1 MATPSSVLIKQFT
14 KKVDEK
20 KKEQKATKGTPFA
33 NKYEEEKANF
43 TSRLTSGKPLVAED
57 SDNSKA
63 ASDSYVGKSV
73 KLPDDVLG
81 KIETKRAEKE
91 AEEAKKKKTEYLESD
106 EYKGKRDQYY
116 QNAKPAFTGTSDMI
130 QPVAPYQDET
140 ERELAAQADY
150 AEKQAQAAKAEQV
163 TNANLAE
170 INAMPVEDRIAL
182 ERYAVGTE
190 VDRWESLNPA
200 QNGFQ
205 IGRAQSQAAD
215 LIAKY
220 GQEKVDQLAESWRWN
235 YNAQQKR
242 EIEKSAQEAAG
253 KDTGSAILHSAGS
266 VAANLA
272 GSIASPL
279 DYLMQLGSRTGQYE
293 TLDPNSAGTIFNT
306 YSSNVRGTVAQN
318 IAGENN
324 NPIRQALAYVYQGGM
339 SAADNLAR
347 FALTGNPTLS
357 LGLAATGSFGQTM
370 SEASANGATPEQ
382 AVLMAVANGGLEILT
397 EKIPLDEL
405 FKTWSGGKQT
415 AKQIV
420 MGAFKQAGLEAT
432 SEEINFLSQM
442 VAEAVILGEKSS
454 YNQQIGELVAN
465 GMSYEDAKQQVNNT
479 VWKEAFDTA
488 ITSGISGG
496 LSQVGA
502 GLRAN
507 AREVGQLNTQQSEAT
522 EQTPAATP
530 AASVQQPQET
540 QIAPETQTE
549 PQIQGN
555 PAPQQVQQQPQAGQI
570 QQDNPQGDSTVNLAE
585 GIPTLQTEQR
595 AKTEAEIQVGQ
606 AIAETL
612 GANSAEAGGSV
623 DFRAGSVYN
632 QNTDL
637 TGGTQNGQQAK
648 QQPGAGQLYE
658 ADRAVASG
666 GSDGQQA
673 GSGIEGTVQGRS
685 EGVPVSEV
693 LRVNE
698 RLQQEFSRHGVSAL
712 TVADASGDAQGFTDK
727 LTQARDAD
735 GENGWCVSP
744 KTAQE
749 LQGVRLITDPT
760 GGAGL
765 GVTGDGDITAV
776 FKNPNAQIRKAM
788 NTMIPAALELGGNKL
803 DCYGEGLVKLYSK
816 YGFVP
821 VARVAFNEAY
831 ANPGW
836 DASKG
841 TPDIYFMMHNG
852 KSVADVIADFQNGT
866 YQTYSREYLDNL
878 PRWGKEGYDAAWDY
892 RDGLLAKQGQTVTGA
907 EVNGGVSG
915 NPGHPQQEDNSRES
929 TQEGQYQPGM
939 QSQPSEDVKQS
950 KTFTNTGLRNSSPEV
965 RRGYR
970 EAVKDNPQSADYQ
983 VRHRADTLRTAQ
995 ERVNSP
1001 ERVNAEYD
1009 YLMGKDYWTA
1019 DDVATSTLLQDRIM
1033 KSGEPDA
1040 AKKFAAIS
1048 EKKKQIGST
1057 IGQAADA
1064 FRIMEGTME
1073 AASSPATAVDSF
1085 YNALDSMKEK
1095 ETTFKRKK
1103 NGPDFD
1109 TWKKQVK
1116 EDVTRLGIAIEM
1128 VEDGDAGSMRN
1139 IIRQIAQQRKMTAW
1153 FGTSDRLS
1161 WNANRILNKL
1171 GFEDLKTIANT
1182 QVAAMADDYRART
1195 KSDVIAGIRKQNM
1208 LTSIKTFFRNIS
1220 GNTFGGLAD
1229 SASDSLAGQ
1238 MADYLISKFT
1248 GQRTV
1253 GNDFTHI
1260 KAYAKGAKD
1269 AGDFASL
1276 CVELGIPI
1284 ETDAAGAYASA
1295 TGADGG
1301 GKYIG
1306 RTFRANGNVAM
1317 RAMYAYQKYMS
1328 YSLEVSDK
1336 IFEGGT
1342 NAAVTESLQRLNG
1355 LSEQQISDLSEFA
1368 ANRRTFKNATWTD
1381 EDGTIHGAV
1390 LARRT
1395 RKIKDAFGLFGDIAL
1410 PFAEVPM
1417 NVAQT
1422 GIDYT
1427 TGVVKGIGEI
1437 ASIIKDAKQG
1447 KPINAVRQR
1456 QAATDFGRGLT
1467 GVGMISLF
1475 AAAAIQGAIKVTNPD
1490 DWDEEALMQSEG
1502 RTGAQI
1508 NWSALERGMRGE
1520 SSEWKA
1526 GDVITS
1532 LDFLEPYNT
1541 QIYLGYELAQAEDIQ
1556 EAFKQYPEATIRSVF
1571 NSLMDSPMMDGPEQ
1585 ILETIQEV
1593 ADAET
1598 LQDKINVGAS
1608 YAGDV
1613 ASSFIPQ
1620 VVRQAAQYTDGYYRD
1635 TRGATPVESAIN
1647 SLKAAIPGLSQTL
1660 PMKYNGLGEPQKR
1673 GDFSSIFLDPTNTM
1687 EYQPN
1692 EVTTYLENLREQLPE
1707 DVGFIPDSQAPMSI
1721 SVNGI
1726 ERALDGKQR
1735 ETYQKTYGEKVNEYY
1750 SSLIHNQDF
1759 SQLTP
1764 ELQAEA
1770 LKKAEQYATSF
1781 AKSAVSEYKEVP
1793 TENTAELTNNIVRDT
1808 VLNSITN
1815 IFTDL
1820 NVAEEYGYD
1829 QQEHEAA
1836 LDAAYQQFKAL
1847 SEDAQADARAE
1858 AEGNTSRYLE
1868 VRDNGVS
1875 QDAYLAA
1882 SREVENVQG
1891 TGKVDKDTGEANVR
1905 DIDKREAVA
1914 NTYGLTESQIDTIM
1928 HAYMPD
1934 YDPEAESKE
1943 YTEVKYDYIRQVLG
1957 LTPAEYAETYRAHLD
1972 NSKKADKIAEMMEMG
1987 FSRETATKLY
1997 KIYQGDAT
2005 TKQQMLD
2012 WYGQ

>member
-1 MATPSSVLIKQFT
+1 MAKTWDKEKAAIDKMVSDYRTVTSGTKSGKELEAAQKNVNSFTDNAVAKMKEFTQKQSSSIKLDT
-14 KKVDEK
+14 GEDSAKKSEKEPEQK
-20 KKEQKATKGTPFA
+20 KKSAFDLQREAR
-33 NKYEEEKANF
+33 
-43 TSRLTSGKPLVAED
+43 S
-57 SDNSKA
+57 
-63 ASDSYVGKSV
+63 
-73 KLPDDVLG
+73 
-81 KIETKRAEKE
+81 AEKTLKIAQKHYDDYIQSE
-91 AEEAKKKKTEYLESD
+91 
-106 EYKGKRDQYY
+106 EYKNARQSYY
-116 QNAKPAFTGTSDMI
+116 QNQGKDGSTVPSSAAMGQNPQIF
-130 QPVAPYQDET
+130 QDET
-140 ERELAAQADY
+140 EQKLRQERDQAESAKNY
-150 AEKQAQAAKAEQV
+150 ANQQAQAAEAEQV

-170 INAMPVEDRIAL
+170 INAMPAEDRIAL

-205 IGRAQSQAAD
+205 IGRAQNQAAD
-215 LIAKY
+215 LIEKY

-235 YNAQQKR
+235 YNAQQKQ

-253 KDTGSAILHSAGS
+253 KGTGSAILHSAGS

-272 GSIASPL
+272 GSIAQPI

-293 TLDPNSAGTIFNT
+293 TLDPNSSGTIFDT

-324 NPIRQALAYVYQGGM
+324 NPIRHALAYVYQGGM

-347 FALTGNPTLS
+347 FALTGNPNLS
-357 LGLAATGSFGQTM
+357 LGLAAMGSFGQTM

-382 AVLMAVANGGLEILT
+382 AVLMAVANGGLEMLT

-405 FKTWSGGKQT
+405 FKTWDGGKQT

-432 SEEINFLSQM
+432 SEEINFLAQM
-442 VAEAVILGEKSS
+442 VAEAIILREKSS

-465 GMSYEDAKQQVNNT
+465 GMSYEDAKQQANNT

-507 AREVGQLNTQQSEAT
+507 AREVGQLNIQQSET
-522 EQTPAATP
+522 MGQTPAATP

-540 QIAPETQTE
+540 A
-549 PQIQGN
+549 
-555 PAPQQVQQQPQAGQI
+555 QQVQTQPQETAQQVQEQPQAGQI
-570 QQDNPQGDSTVNLAE
+570 QQDNTQGDSTVNLAE
-585 GIPTLQTEQR
+585 GIPTLEKEQR
-595 AKTEAEIQVGQ
+595 VKTEAEANMDQTLTDILSNGEQQQRENAG
-606 AIAETL
+606 AISLEQ
-612 GANSAEAGGSV
+612 N
-623 DFRAGSVYN
+623 N
-632 QNTDL
+632 Q
-637 TGGTQNGQQAK
+637 
-648 QQPGAGQLYE
+648 
-658 ADRAVASG
+658 
-666 GSDGQQA
+666 
-673 GSGIEGTVQGRS
+673 
-685 EGVPVSEV
+685 
-693 LRVNE
+693 
-698 RLQQEFSRHGVSAL
+698 
-712 TVADASGDAQGFTDK
+712 VADAAQ
-727 LTQARDAD
+727 
-735 GENGWCVSP
+735 
-744 KTAQE
+744 
-749 LQGVRLITDPT
+749 
-760 GGAGL
+760 
-765 GVTGDGDITAV
+765 
-776 FKNPNAQIRKAM
+776 
-788 NTMIPAALELGGNKL
+788 
-803 DCYGEGLVKLYSK
+803 
-816 YGFVP
+816 
-821 VARVAFNEAY
+821 
-831 ANPGW
+831 
-836 DASKG
+836 
-841 TPDIYFMMHNG
+841 
-852 KSVADVIADFQNGT
+852 ADVQSST
-866 YQTYSREYLDNL
+866 
-878 PRWGKEGYDAAWDY
+878 
-892 RDGLLAKQGQTVTGA
+892 
-907 EVNGGVSG
+907 
-915 NPGHPQQEDNSRES
+915 QQEDISRKS
-929 TQEGQYQPGM
+929 AQEGQYQPGM
-939 QSQPSEDVKQS
+939 QSQPSEDVNQS
-950 KTFTNTGLRNSSPEV
+950 KTFTNTGLRNASEDV
-965 RRGYR
+965 RQGYR
-970 EAVKDNPQSADYQ
+970 EVLQETPQAADYQ

-1033 KSGEPDA
+1033 KSGDPDA

-1048 EKKKQIGST
+1048 EKKKQIGSAM
-1057 IGQAADA
+1057 GQATDA
-1064 FRIMEGTME
+1064 FRIQEGTMQ
-1073 AASSPATAVDSF
+1073 AANSPATAVDSF
-1085 YNALDSMKEK
+1085 YNSLDAMQEK
-1095 ETTFKRKK
+1095 ETTFKQKK
-1103 NGPDFD
+1103 NGPDFKQ
-1109 TWKKQVK
+1109 WKKQIK
-1116 EDVTRLGIAIEM
+1116 EDVTRIGIAIEM
-1128 VEDGDAGSMRN
+1128 VDDGDAGAMRDV
-1139 IIRQIAQQRKMTAW
+1139 IRQIAQQRKTTAW

-1195 KSDVIAGIRKQNM
+1195 KSDIIAGIRKQNM
-1208 LTSIKTFFRNIS
+1208 LTSIKTFNRNIS

-1229 SASDSLAGQ
+1229 SVSDSLAGR
-1238 MADYLISKFT
+1238 MADYLISKVT

-1253 GNDFTHI
+1253 GNDLSQI
-1260 KAYAKGAKD
+1260 QAYAKGAKE

-1284 ETDAAGAYASA
+1284 ETDAAGAYAAA

-1306 RTFRANGNVAM
+1306 KTFRANGNVAM

-1355 LSEQQISDLSEFA
+1355 LSEQQISDLSEFT

-1381 EDGTIHGAV
+1381 EDGTVHGAV

-1395 RKIKDAFGLFGDIAL
+1395 RKIKDAFGLAGDIVL

-1427 TGVVKGIGEI
+1427 AGVVKGIGEI

-1447 KPINAVRQR
+1447 KTINTVRQR

-1475 AAAAIQGAIKVTNPD
+1475 AAAAIQGAIKVTDSD

-1508 NWSALERGMRGE
+1508 NWSALERGMKGE

-1541 QIYLGYELAQAEDIQ
+1541 QIYLGYELAQADDLQ
-1556 EAFKQYPEATIRSVF
+1556 EALKQYPGATIQSVF

-1593 ADAET
+1593 AEAET

-1692 EVTTYLENLREQLPE
+1692 EVTTYLENLREQLPD
-1707 DVGFIPDSQAPMSI
+1707 DVGFIPDRQAPMSI

-1726 ERALDGKQR
+1726 ERALDGTQR

-1750 SSLIHNQDF
+1750 SSLIQNQDF

-1770 LKKAEQYATSF
+1770 LEKAEQYATSF

-1793 TENTAELTNNIVRDT
+1793 KESTAELTKNIVRDT

-1829 QQEHEAA
+1829 QKEHEQA
-1836 LDAAYQQFKAL
+1836 LDAAYQQFQAL
-1847 SEDAQADARAE
+1847 SAGAQADAREE
-1858 AEGNTSRYLE
+1858 ATGNTSRYLE

-1891 TGKVDKDTGEANVR
+1891 TGKVNKDTGKANVR

-1928 HAYMPD
+1928 RAYMPD

-1972 NSKKADKIAEMMEMG
+1972 NSKKADKIAAMMEMG

>member
-1 MATPSSVLIKQFT
+1 MAKTWDKEKAAIDKMVSDYRTVSSGSKSGKELESAQKNVNSFTDNAIAKMNEFSQKQSSSITLDTGEDSAKKSEKEQET
-14 KKVDEK
+14 KK
-20 KKEQKATKGTPFA
+20 
-33 NKYEEEKANF
+33 
-43 TSRLTSGKPLVAED
+43 
-57 SDNSKA
+57 
-63 ASDSYVGKSV
+63 KSEFD
-73 KLPDDVLG
+73 L
-81 KIETKRAEKE
+81 KREARSAEKTLKIAQKHYDDYTQSE
-91 AEEAKKKKTEYLESD
+91 
-106 EYKGKRDQYY
+106 EYKNARQSYY
-116 QNAKPAFTGTSDMI
+116 QNQEKNGSTVPSSAAMGQNPQIF
-130 QPVAPYQDET
+130 QDET
-140 ERELAAQADY
+140 EQKLRQERDQAESALNY
-150 AEKQAQAAKAEQV
+150 ANQQAQAAKAEQV

-170 INAMPVEDRIAL
+170 INAMPAEDRIAL

-220 GQEKVDQLAESWRWN
+220 GQETVDQLAEAWRWN
-235 YNAQQKR
+235 YNAQQKQ

-253 KDTGSAILHSAGS
+253 KSTGSAILHSAGS

-272 GSIASPL
+272 GSIAQPI

-293 TLDPNSAGTIFNT
+293 TLDPNSQGTIFNT

-347 FALTGNPTLS
+347 IALTGNPTLS

-382 AVLMAVANGGLEILT
+382 AVLMAVANGGLEVLT

-420 MGAFKQAGLEAT
+420 LGAFKQAGLEAT

-442 VAEAVILGEKSS
+442 VAESVILGEKSS

-465 GMSYEDAKQQVNNT
+465 GMSYEDAKQQANNT

-496 LSQVGA
+496 FSQVGA

-507 AREVGQLNTQQSEAT
+507 AREVGQLNTQQSETMRQA
-522 EQTPAATP
+522 PAAALDTTM
-530 AASVQQPQET
+530 QQPQET
-540 QIAPETQTE
+540 AQQVQEQPQTE
-549 PQIQGN
+549 QISQDNTQGN
-555 PAPQQVQQQPQAGQI
+555 FLETIADGIPAPQTAQREKTPGEITLEQALSETFPQVDNGAEQPTMRDAQQYLNSLQETQAPEEGEARFPGYRQESVQNPFSGRNWSEVGKRNVEAFMQENPEVKDLFRAEAQNMLMELNDSTRGERWYNDQAYYESGGESGFGGIKRNTSKGIAELLDSGMTYQQIEDGLNAIIRDEGAENNAASKRIEFIINDRLLNGHPDFYSNDRVPASQEYIDQLRQI
-570 QQDNPQGDSTVNLAE
+570 Q
-585 GIPTLQTEQR
+585 
-595 AKTEAEIQVGQ
+595 
-606 AIAETL
+606 
-612 GANSAEAGGSV
+612 ANEAGRESFESLLQ
-623 DFRAGSVYN
+623 DADRYAPEE
-632 QNTDL
+632 
-637 TGGTQNGQQAK
+637 TQN
-648 QQPGAGQLYE
+648 
-658 ADRAVASG
+658 R
-666 GSDGQQA
+666 
-673 GSGIEGTVQGRS
+673 T
-685 EGVPVSEV
+685 
-693 LRVNE
+693 
-698 RLQQEFSRHGVSAL
+698 
-712 TVADASGDAQGFTDK
+712 
-727 LTQARDAD
+727 
-735 GENGWCVSP
+735 
-744 KTAQE
+744 
-749 LQGVRLITDPT
+749 
-760 GGAGL
+760 
-765 GVTGDGDITAV
+765 
-776 FKNPNAQIRKAM
+776 
-788 NTMIPAALELGGNKL
+788 
-803 DCYGEGLVKLYSK
+803 
-816 YGFVP
+816 
-821 VARVAFNEAY
+821 
-831 ANPGW
+831 
-836 DASKG
+836 
-841 TPDIYFMMHNG
+841 
-852 KSVADVIADFQNGT
+852 
-866 YQTYSREYLDNL
+866 
-878 PRWGKEGYDAAWDY
+878 
-892 RDGLLAKQGQTVTGA
+892 
-907 EVNGGVSG
+907 
-915 NPGHPQQEDNSRES
+915 QQEDNSRKS

-939 QSQPSEDVKQS
+939 QSQPSEDVNKS
-950 KTFTNTGLRNSSPEV
+950 RTFTNTGLRNASEDV
-965 RRGYR
+965 RKGYSR
-970 EAVKDNPQSADYQ
+970 LMSQKQDPNQDSFMPAAEDYQ

-1009 YLMGKDYWTA
+1009 YLMQKSNWTA
-1019 DDVATSTLLQDRIM
+1019 DDVATANLLQDRIM
-1033 KSGEPDA
+1033 KSGDPDA
-1040 AKKFAAIS
+1040 AMKFAAFA
-1048 EKKKQIGST
+1048 EKKKQIGSAM
-1057 IGQAADA
+1057 GQAIDA
-1064 FRIMEGTME
+1064 FRIQEGTMQ
-1073 AASSPATAVDSF
+1073 AANSPATAVDSF
-1085 YNALDSMKEK
+1085 YNALDAMQEQD
-1095 ETTFKRKK
+1095 TTFRKTK
-1103 NGPDFD
+1103 NGPDFKQ
-1109 TWKKQVK
+1109 WKKQIK
-1116 EDVTRLGIAIEM
+1116 EDVTRIGVAIEM
-1128 VEDGDAGSMRN
+1128 VDDGDTGAMRDV
-1139 IIRQIAQQRKMTAW
+1139 IRQIAQQRKTTAW

-1195 KSDVIAGIRKQNM
+1195 KSDIIAGIRKQNM
-1208 LTSIKTFFRNIS
+1208 LTSIKTFNRNIS

-1229 SASDSLAGQ
+1229 SASDSLAGR
-1238 MADYLISKFT
+1238 MADYLISKVT

-1253 GNDFTHI
+1253 GNDFFQV
-1260 KAYAKGAKD
+1260 KSYVKGATE

-1284 ETDAAGAYASA
+1284 ETDAAGAYAAA

-1336 IFEGGT
+1336 VFEGGT
-1342 NAAVTESLQRLNG
+1342 NAAVTESLQRLKESG

-1381 EDGTIHGAV
+1381 EDGTVHGAV

-1447 KPINAVRQR
+1447 KTINTVRQR

-1520 SSEWKA
+1520 SSEWEA

-1635 TRGATPVESAIN
+1635 TRGENAVQSAIN

-1660 PMKYNGLGEPQKR
+1660 PVKYNGLGEAQKR

-1692 EVTTYLENLREQLPE
+1692 EVTSYLENLREQLPE
-1707 DVGFIPDSQAPMSI
+1707 DVGFIPDRQAPMSI
-1721 SVNGI
+1721 AVNGI
-1726 ERALDGKQR
+1726 ERALDGTQR

-1750 SSLIHNQDF
+1750 SSLMQNQDF

-1781 AKSAVSEYKEVP
+1781 AKSSVSEYKEVP
-1793 TENTAELTNNIVRDT
+1793 KENTAELTKNIVRDT
-1808 VLNSITN
+1808 VLNSIAN

-1836 LDAAYQQFKAL
+1836 LDAAYQQFQAL
-1847 SEDAQADARAE
+1847 SETAQADAREE
-1858 AEGNTSRYLE
+1858 ATGNTSRYLE

-1891 TGKVDKDTGEANVR
+1891 TGKVNKDTGKANVR

-1928 HAYMPD
+1928 HAYMSD

-1957 LTPAEYAETYRAHLD
+1957 LTAAEYAETYRAHLD

-1997 KIYQGDAT
+1997 KIYQGDAK
-2005 TKQQMLD
+2005 TKQEMLD
-2012 WYGQ
+2012 WYEQ

>member
-33 NKYEEEKANF
+33 NKYEEEKADF
-43 TSRLTSGKPLVAED
+43 TSRLTSGKPLVPED

-73 KLPDDVLG
+73 KLPEDVLG
-81 KIETKRAEKE
+81 KIETKRAEKQ
-91 AEEAKKKKTEYLESD
+91 AEEAKKKQTDYLESD
-106 EYKGKRDQYY
+106 EYKEKREQYY

-130 QPVAPYQDET
+130 QPVAPYRDET
-140 ERELAAQADY
+140 EQELAAQADY
-150 AEKQAQAAKAEQV
+150 AEKQAQAAEAEQV

-170 INAMPVEDRIAL
+170 INAMPAEDRIAL

-205 IGRAQSQAAD
+205 VGRAQTQAAD
-215 LIAKY
+215 LISKY
-220 GQEKVDQLAESWRWN
+220 GQEKVDQLAESWRRN
-235 YNAQQKR
+235 YNAQQKQ

-253 KDTGSAILHSAGS
+253 KGTGSAILHSAGS

-272 GSIASPL
+272 GSIAQPI

-293 TLDPNSAGTIFNT
+293 TLDPNSQGTIFNT

-347 FALTGNPTLS
+347 IALTGNPTLS

-382 AVLMAVANGGLEILT
+382 AVLMAVANGGLEVLT

-420 MGAFKQAGLEAT
+420 LGAFKQAGLEAT

-465 GMSYEDAKQQVNNT
+465 GMSYDDAKMQANLT
-479 VWKEAFDTA
+479 IWKEAFDTA

-496 LSQVGA
+496 FAQAGA
-502 GLRAN
+502 GIRAN
-507 AREVGQLNTQQSEAT
+507 MAAAGQLNTQQSEAT
-522 EQTPAATP
+522 EQNTAAIPDTAMQQDQE
-530 AASVQQPQET
+530 AA
-540 QIAPETQTE
+540 
-549 PQIQGN
+549 
-555 PAPQQVQQQPQAGQI
+555 QQVQEQPQGGQI
-570 QQDNPQGDSTVNLAE
+570 QQDNTQGDSTVNLAE

-595 AKTEAEIQVGQ
+595 AKTEAEANMDQTLADILNNGAQKQEENTG
-606 AIAETL
+606 AISLEQ
-612 GANSAEAGGSV
+612 N
-623 DFRAGSVYN
+623 N
-632 QNTDL
+632 Q
-637 TGGTQNGQQAK
+637 
-648 QQPGAGQLYE
+648 
-658 ADRAVASG
+658 
-666 GSDGQQA
+666 
-673 GSGIEGTVQGRS
+673 
-685 EGVPVSEV
+685 
-693 LRVNE
+693 
-698 RLQQEFSRHGVSAL
+698 
-712 TVADASGDAQGFTDK
+712 VADAAQ
-727 LTQARDAD
+727 
-735 GENGWCVSP
+735 
-744 KTAQE
+744 
-749 LQGVRLITDPT
+749 
-760 GGAGL
+760 
-765 GVTGDGDITAV
+765 
-776 FKNPNAQIRKAM
+776 
-788 NTMIPAALELGGNKL
+788 
-803 DCYGEGLVKLYSK
+803 
-816 YGFVP
+816 
-821 VARVAFNEAY
+821 
-831 ANPGW
+831 
-836 DASKG
+836 
-841 TPDIYFMMHNG
+841 
-852 KSVADVIADFQNGT
+852 ADVQSST
-866 YQTYSREYLDNL
+866 
-878 PRWGKEGYDAAWDY
+878 
-892 RDGLLAKQGQTVTGA
+892 
-907 EVNGGVSG
+907 
-915 NPGHPQQEDNSRES
+915 QQEDNSRKS

-939 QSQPSEDVKQS
+939 QSQPSEDVNQS
-950 KTFTNTGLRNSSPEV
+950 KTFTNTGLRNASEDVRQGYQEV
-965 RRGYR
+965 LQ
-970 EAVKDNPQSADYQ
+970 ENPQAADYQ

-1085 YNALDSMKEK
+1085 YNALDAMQEK
-1095 ETTFKRKK
+1095 ETTFKQKK

-1116 EDVTRLGIAIEM
+1116 EDVTRIGVAIEM
-1128 VEDGDAGSMRN
+1128 VDDGDAGSMRN
-1139 IIRQIAQQRKMTAW
+1139 IIRQIAKERKTTAW
-1153 FGTSDRLS
+1153 FGTSDQLS

-1171 GFEDLKTIANT
+1171 GFDDLKTIANT
-1182 QVAAMADDYRART
+1182 QLASMADDYRART
-1195 KSDVIAGIRKQNM
+1195 TGDIIAGIRKQNM
-1208 LTSIKTFFRNIS
+1208 LTSIKTFMRNIS

-1238 MADYLISKFT
+1238 MADYLISKVT

-1253 GNDFTHI
+1253 GNDLS
-1260 KAYAKGAKD
+1260 KVKSYVKGATE

-1284 ETDAAGAYASA
+1284 ETDAAGSFASA
-1295 TGADGG
+1295 TGQDTG

-1306 RTFRANGNVAM
+1306 KTFRANGNVAM

-1328 YSLEVSDK
+1328 YALEVSDK
-1336 IFEGGT
+1336 VFEGGT
-1342 NAAVTESLQRLNG
+1342 NAAVTESLQRLKESG

-1368 ANRRTFKNATWTD
+1368 ANRRTFKDATWTD
-1381 EDGTIHGAV
+1381 ENGVVHGAELSRALSSV
-1390 LARRT
+1390 KKGASNLPGV
-1395 RKIKDAFGLFGDIAL
+1395 IGDVAGAAVDVAI
-1410 PFAEVPM
+1410 PFASVPM
-1417 NVAQT
+1417 NVTQT

-1427 TGVVKGIGEI
+1427 AGVVKGIREI

-1447 KPINAVRQR
+1447 KPINTVRQR

-1508 NWSALERGMRGE
+1508 NWSALERGMKGE
-1520 SSEWKA
+1520 SSEWQA

-1556 EAFKQYPEATIRSVF
+1556 EAFKQYPGATIQSVF
-1571 NSLMDSPMMDGPEQ
+1571 SSLMDSPMMDGPEQ
-1585 ILETIQEV
+1585 LLETIQEV
-1593 ADAET
+1593 LQAET
-1598 LQDKINVGAS
+1598 AQDGINAVAS

-1635 TRGATPVESAIN
+1635 TRGENAVQSAIN
-1647 SLKAAIPGLSQTL
+1647 SLKAAIPGLSQDL
-1660 PMKYNGLGEPQKR
+1660 PIKYNALGEEQKR
-1673 GDFSSIFLDPTNTM
+1673 GGFANIFLDPTSTM

-1692 EVTTYLENLREQLPE
+1692 EVTTYLENLREQLPD
-1707 DVGFIPDSQAPMSI
+1707 DVGFIPDRQAPMSI

-1726 ERALDGKQR
+1726 ERALDGTQR

-1750 SSLIHNQDF
+1750 SSLIQNQDF

-1793 TENTAELTNNIVRDT
+1793 KESAAELTKNIVRDT

-1815 IFTDL
+1815 IFSDL

-1829 QQEHEAA
+1829 QQEHEQA
-1836 LDAAYQQFKAL
+1836 LDAAYQQFQAL
-1847 SEDAQADARAE
+1847 SEDAQADAREE
-1858 AEGNTSRYLE
+1858 ATGNTSRYLE

-1891 TGKVDKDTGEANVR
+1891 TGTVNKDTGEANVR

-1928 HAYMPD
+1928 RAYMSD

-1972 NSKKADKIAEMMEMG
+1972 NSKKADKIAAMMEMG

>member
-57 SDNSKA
+57 SDNSKS

-106 EYKGKRDQYY
+106 EYKEKRDQYY

-140 ERELAAQADY
+140 EQELSAQADY
-150 AEKQAQAAKAEQV
+150 AEKQAQAAEAEQV

-170 INAMPVEDRIAL
+170 INAMPAEDRIAL

-205 IGRAQSQAAD
+205 IGRAQTQAAD

-220 GQEKVDQLAESWRWN
+220 GQEKVDQLAESWRRN
-235 YNAQQKR
+235 YNAQQKQ

-253 KDTGSAILHSAGS
+253 KGTGSAILHSAGS

-272 GSIASPL
+272 GSIAQPI

-293 TLDPNSAGTIFNT
+293 TLDPNSSGTIFDT

-324 NPIRQALAYVYQGGM
+324 NPVRQALAYVYQGGM

-347 FALTGNPTLS
+347 IALTGNPTLS

-382 AVLMAVANGGLEILT
+382 AVLMAVANGGLEVLT

-405 FKTWSGGKQT
+405 FKTWDGGKQT

-420 MGAFKQAGLEAT
+420 LGAFKQAGLEAT

-442 VAEAVILGEKSS
+442 VAEAAILGEKSS

-465 GMSYEDAKQQVNNT
+465 GMSYEDAKQQANNT

-496 LSQVGA
+496 FAQAGA
-502 GLRAN
+502 GIRAN
-507 AREVGQLNTQQSEAT
+507 MAAAGQLNTQQSEST

-530 AASVQQPQET
+530 ATSVQQPQET
-540 QIAPETQTE
+540 AQQVQEQPQTE
-549 PQIQGN
+549 QISQDNAQGN
-555 PAPQQVQQQPQAGQI
+555 FLETIADGIPAPQTAQREKTPGEITLEQALSETFPQVDNGAEQP
-570 QQDNPQGDSTVNLAE
+570 TM
-585 GIPTLQTEQR
+585 
-595 AKTEAEIQVGQ
+595 
-606 AIAETL
+606 
-612 GANSAEAGGSV
+612 
-623 DFRAGSVYN
+623 
-632 QNTDL
+632 
-637 TGGTQNGQQAK
+637 
-648 QQPGAGQLYE
+648 
-658 ADRAVASG
+658 
-666 GSDGQQA
+666 
-673 GSGIEGTVQGRS
+673 
-685 EGVPVSEV
+685 
-693 LRVNE
+693 
-698 RLQQEFSRHGVSAL
+698 
-712 TVADASGDAQGFTDK
+712 GDAQQY
-727 LTQARDAD
+727 LNSLQETQAPEEGEARFPGYRQESVQNPFSGRSWSEVGKRNVEAFMQENPEVKDLFRAEAQNMLMELNDSTRGERWYNDQAYYESGGESGFGGIKRNTSKGIAELLDSGMTYQQIEDGLNAIIRDEGAENNAASKRIEFIINDRLLNGHPDFYSNDRVPASQEYIDQLRQIQANEAGRESFESLLQDAD
-735 GENGWCVSP
+735 
-744 KTAQE
+744 
-749 LQGVRLITDPT
+749 R
-760 GGAGL
+760 
-765 GVTGDGDITAV
+765 
-776 FKNPNAQIRKAM
+776 
-788 NTMIPAALELGGNKL
+788 
-803 DCYGEGLVKLYSK
+803 
-816 YGFVP
+816 
-821 VARVAFNEAY
+821 Y
-831 ANPGW
+831 APEE
-836 DASKG
+836 
-841 TPDIYFMMHNG
+841 T
-852 KSVADVIADFQNGT
+852 QNRT
-866 YQTYSREYLDNL
+866 
-878 PRWGKEGYDAAWDY
+878 
-892 RDGLLAKQGQTVTGA
+892 
-907 EVNGGVSG
+907 
-915 NPGHPQQEDNSRES
+915 QQEDNSQKS
-929 TQEGQYQPGM
+929 TKEGQYQPGM
-939 QSQPSEDVKQS
+939 QSQPSEDVNKS
-950 KTFTNTGLRNSSPEV
+950 RTFTNTGLRNASEDV
-965 RRGYR
+965 RKGYSR
-970 EAVKDNPQSADYQ
+970 LMSQKQDPNQDSFMPAAEDYQ

-1009 YLMGKDYWTA
+1009 YLMQKSNWTA
-1019 DDVATSTLLQDRIM
+1019 DDVATANLLQDRIM
-1033 KSGEPDA
+1033 KSGDPDA
-1040 AKKFAAIS
+1040 AMKFAAFA
-1048 EKKKQIGST
+1048 EKKKQIGSAM
-1057 IGQAADA
+1057 GQAIDA
-1064 FRIMEGTME
+1064 FRIQEGTMQ
-1073 AASSPATAVDSF
+1073 AANSPATAVDSF
-1085 YNALDSMKEK
+1085 YNSLDAMQEQD
-1095 ETTFKRKK
+1095 TTFRKTK
-1103 NGPDFD
+1103 NGPDFKQ
-1109 TWKKQVK
+1109 WKKQIK
-1116 EDVTRLGIAIEM
+1116 EDVTRIGVAIEM
-1128 VEDGDAGSMRN
+1128 VDDGDAGAMRDV
-1139 IIRQIAQQRKMTAW
+1139 IRQIAQQRKTTAW

-1195 KSDVIAGIRKQNM
+1195 KSDIIAGIRKQNM
-1208 LTSIKTFFRNIS
+1208 LTSIKTFNRNII

-1229 SASDSLAGQ
+1229 SASDSLAGR
-1238 MADYLISKFT
+1238 MADYLISKVT

-1253 GNDFTHI
+1253 GNDLSQI
-1260 KAYAKGAKD
+1260 QAYAKGAKE

-1284 ETDAAGAYASA
+1284 ETDAAGAYAAA

-1306 RTFRANGNVAM
+1306 KTFRANGNVAM

-1336 IFEGGT
+1336 VFEGGT

-1355 LSEQQISDLSEFA
+1355 LSEQQISNLSEFA

-1381 EDGTIHGAV
+1381 EDGTVHGAV

-1395 RKIKDAFGLFGDIAL
+1395 RKIKDAFGLAGDIAL

-1427 TGVVKGIGEI
+1427 AGVVKGIGEI

-1447 KPINAVRQR
+1447 KTINTVRQR

-1475 AAAAIQGAIKVTNPD
+1475 AAAAIQGAIKVTDSD

-1508 NWSALERGMRGE
+1508 NWSALERGMKGE
-1520 SSEWKA
+1520 SSEWQA

-1556 EAFKQYPEATIRSVF
+1556 EALKQYPGATIRSVF

-1585 ILETIQEV
+1585 LLETIQEV
-1593 ADAET
+1593 LQAET
-1598 LQDKINVGAS
+1598 AQDGINAVAS

-1635 TRGATPVESAIN
+1635 TRGENAVQSAIN
-1647 SLKAAIPGLSQTL
+1647 SLKTAIPGLSQDL
-1660 PMKYNGLGEPQKR
+1660 PIKYNALGEEQKR
-1673 GDFSSIFLDPTNTM
+1673 GGFANIFLDPTSTM

-1692 EVTTYLENLREQLPE
+1692 EVTTYLENLREQLPD
-1707 DVGFIPDSQAPMSI
+1707 DVGFIPDRQAPMSI

-1726 ERALDGKQR
+1726 ERALDGTQR

-1750 SSLIHNQDF
+1750 SSLIQNQDF

-1793 TENTAELTNNIVRDT
+1793 KESTAELTKNIVRDT

-1836 LDAAYQQFKAL
+1836 LDAAYQQFQAL
-1847 SEDAQADARAE
+1847 SEDAQADAREE
-1858 AEGNTSRYLE
+1858 ATGNTSRYLE

-1891 TGKVDKDTGEANVR
+1891 TGKVNKDTGKANVR

-1928 HAYMPD
+1928 RAYMPN

-1957 LTPAEYAETYRAHLD
+1957 LTPAEYAATYRAHLD
-1972 NSKKADKIAEMMEMG
+1972 NSKKADKIATMMELG